1 MNRTP
6 LEAFFG
12 VLIPLAI
19 IGLVLLG
26 PPAMAY
32 GIALLAR
39 GRHDATSPVC
49 AQCRSARQRASIAR
63 GEACAV
69 CGLSTG
75 EIAPARI
82 GVALRAW
89 LCVLTPVVV
98 GIATMLAI
106 AVLEG

>member
-1 MNRTP
+1 M
-6 LEAFFG
+6 
-12 VLIPLAI
+12 
-19 IGLVLLG
+19 
-26 PPAMAY
+26 
-32 GIALLAR
+32 
-39 GRHDATSPVC
+39 
-49 AQCRSARQRASIAR
+49 
-63 GEACAV
+63 